1 MGLPRQMQEAGVVN
15 VMEPCPVYPIMATSG
30 LDRTVK
36 IWSPT
41 MRHFLSEADAIK
53 SARRRIGSNQ

>member
-1 MGLPRQMQEAGVVN
+1 MQEAGVVN
-15 VMEPCPVYPIMATSG
+15 VMEPCLRYPIMATSG

-41 MRHFLSEADAIK
+41 AHNFLSETDAIK
-53 SARRRIGSNQ
+53 SARRRVGTNR